1 MNPGAE
7 TIAVTLHRNDSN
19 EPWGFRLNG
28 GIDFTTPL
36 SISQVCVSLEF
47 SFIEGYFCMY
57 MFLQSTRRPK
67 KALWKMDVPR
77 IFAFLTQLSKM
88 LWSDCMFYVAVEMNS
103 LPGVE

>member
-1 MNPGAE
+1 MPGKWGARAGRAPPRSANDPGAE

-36 SISQVCVSLEF
+36 SISQVCVNLEF

-57 MFLQSTRRPK
+57 FLQGARRPK
-67 KALWKMDVPR
+67 KAWTFR
-77 IFAFLTQLSKM
+77 AFLP
-88 LWSDCMFYVAVEMNS
+88 F
-103 LPGVE
+103 